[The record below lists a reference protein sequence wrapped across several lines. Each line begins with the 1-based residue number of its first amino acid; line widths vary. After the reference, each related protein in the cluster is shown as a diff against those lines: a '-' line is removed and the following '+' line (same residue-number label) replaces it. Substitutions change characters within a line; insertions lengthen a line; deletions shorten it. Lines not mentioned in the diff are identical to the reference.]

1 MSRGGV
7 MQGYHLASPP
17 PFLGVSCDSHSA
29 SHSNLLQNSPVLLHF
44 VMALQAVKSV
54 PVPLS
59 ETDEVSPLLAT
70 GAASDINSPSPSR
83 VTLNRRA
90 AHWPY
95 AALLCGL
102 LSLVADLGDGITAA
116 PEVRLL
122 EMAVCRDHYRAHEP
136 RLIGPPPL
144 SYVPEN
150 YCKVKDIQVELAYLR
165 AVLKILTT
173 VPGYFHT
180 LFPVRLVWASSLF
193 QFMGGGH
200 RVIGAIMNTIIVDV
214 APETARTTSFYVL
227 GAAIRVTDMLAAV
240 AGSALLE
247 RDMWLP
253 YEIAT
258 PVLLLALPICLAM
271 PETLVKTTE
280 RTSANAKA
288 ATSSSEDSGAARSS
302 SSSSAAAESSAAY
315 GPPFKG
321 PSLGERLKTSFI
333 VSPASLLSPLSLS
346 FLVVFLK
353 TFALASNTLFLQY
366 ASAAL
371 SWSIARAGYLLSI
384 KGALSLAVLIGLPVL
399 GRWLTGGGAKRRIGE
414 VERNGEALE
423 DEEDGEEK
431 AVGTR
436 MVDVWVARGSLGLL
450 AVGCWCVAGAGAAG
464 QRGPAVMVFGL
475 ILLSLG
481 NGITQTMR
489 GLVAHFSALGP
500 QKPRS
505 SRPSSPCSPSSS
517 SSSSPHP
524 APPRSPGTGNLYG
537 TLVLFELAAI
547 LLGNAAFAALYGAG
561 ADLSGSGGAWLGLP
575 FWVAGIIFFLAML
588 VAAALPARE

>member
-1 MSRGGV
+1 MANTRHASNDFPPSSINAGKVCQVLRKRKVELSWSTMSRGGV
-7 MQGYHLASPP
+7 MQGYHLASHHP
-17 PFLGVSCDSHSA
+17 
-29 SHSNLLQNSPVLLHF
+29 
-44 VMALQAVKSV
+44 
-54 PVPLS
+54 S
-59 ETDEVSPLLAT
+59 EVTPLLAT
-70 GAASDINSPSPSR
+70 GAASDIDSTSR
-83 VTLNRRA
+83 VTRNPRA
-90 AHWPY
+90 THWPY

-116 PEVRLL
+116 PEVRLF
-122 EMAVCRDHYRAHEP
+122 EMAVCRDYYRTHEP

-144 SYVPEN
+144 SYVPEK

-193 QFMGGGH
+193 QFIGGGH

-214 APETARTTSFYVL
+214 APQTARTTSFYLL
-227 GAAIRVTDMLAAV
+227 GAAIRVTDMLAAI

-247 RDMWLP
+247 RDIWLP

-258 PVLLLALPICLAM
+258 PVLLLSLPICLAM
-271 PETLVKTTE
+271 PETLIKTERRTTTQAKTTE
-280 RTSANAKA
+280 SRK
-288 ATSSSEDSGAARSS
+288 DSGAMVSP
-302 SSSSAAAESSAAY
+302 SSSSAAAASSA
-315 GPPFKG
+315 PQEPFSNRPNLRDRLKAIC
-321 PSLGERLKTSFI
+321 PSL
-333 VSPASLLSPLSLS
+333 VSPKHLLSPLSLV
-346 FLVVFLK
+346 FFIVFLK

-371 SWSIARAGYLLSI
+371 HWSIARAGYLLSI

-399 GRWLTGGGAKRRIGE
+399 GRWLMGGAARRRTSR
-414 VERNGEALE
+414 VERQEEALE
-423 DEEDGEEK
+423 GEDDKDEK
-431 AVGTR
+431 ATGTR

-464 QRGPAVMVFGL
+464 HRGPGVMIFGL

-489 GLVAHFSALGP
+489 GLVAHFSASSC

-505 SRPSSPCSPSSS
+505 SRPSSPCSA
-517 SSSSPHP
+517 SSSSPSPRP
-524 APPRSPGTGNLYG
+524 APPRSSGTGNLYG

-561 ADLSGSGGAWLGLP
+561 ADLNGGGGAWLGLP
-575 FWVAGIIFFLAML
+575 FWVAGVTFFLAML
-588 VAAALPARE
+588 VAAALPAKE

>member
-1 MSRGGV
+1 
-7 MQGYHLASPP
+7 
-17 PFLGVSCDSHSA
+17 
-29 SHSNLLQNSPVLLHF
+29 
-44 VMALQAVKSV
+44 MALQAVKSV
-54 PVPLS
+54 PVPLT
-59 ETDEVSPLLAT
+59 ETDEVTPLLAT

-144 SYVPEN
+144 SYVPEKN
-150 YCKVKDIQVELAYLR
+150 CKVKDIQVELAYLR

-214 APETARTTSFYVL
+214 APETARTTSLYVL

-240 AGSALLE
+240 AGSVLLE

-288 ATSSSEDSGAARSS
+288 ATSSSKDSGAARSS
-302 SSSSAAAESSAAY
+302 SSSSAAAESSAAH

-333 VSPASLLSPLSLS
+333 VSPASLLSPLSLA
-346 FLVVFLK
+346 FLIVFLK

-399 GRWLTGGGAKRRIGE
+399 GRWLTGGGARRRTGE

-524 APPRSPGTGNLYG
+524 APPRSSGTGNLYG

-561 ADLSGSGGAWLGLP
+561 ADLKGSGGAWLGLP
-575 FWVAGIIFFLAML
+575 FWVAGLTL
-588 VAAALPARE
+588 DLSS

>member
-1 MSRGGV
+1 
-7 MQGYHLASPP
+7 MQGLPDPTKKKDRVIMGYHVAWRGHARISFGKP
-17 PFLGVSCDSHSA
+17 
-29 SHSNLLQNSPVLLHF
+29 
-44 VMALQAVKSV
+44 
-54 PVPLS
+54 
-59 ETDEVSPLLAT
+59 T
-70 GAASDINSPSPSR
+70 
-83 VTLNRRA
+83 TL
-90 AHWPY
+90 
-95 AALLCGL
+95 
-102 LSLVADLGDGITAA
+102 
-116 PEVRLL
+116 
-122 EMAVCRDHYRAHEP
+122 P
-136 RLIGPPPL
+136 RGPPPL

>member
-1 MSRGGV
+1 
-7 MQGYHLASPP
+7 
-17 PFLGVSCDSHSA
+17 
-29 SHSNLLQNSPVLLHF
+29 
-44 VMALQAVKSV
+44 MALQAVKSV
-54 PVPLS
+54 PVPLT
-59 ETDEVSPLLAT
+59 ETDEVTPLLAT

-144 SYVPEN
+144 SYVPEKN
-150 YCKVKDIQVELAYLR
+150 CKVKDIQVELAYLR

-240 AGSALLE
+240 AGSVLLE

-288 ATSSSEDSGAARSS
+288 ATSSSKDSGAARSS
-302 SSSSAAAESSAAY
+302 SSSSAAAESSAAH

-333 VSPASLLSPLSLS
+333 VSPASLLSPLSLA
-346 FLVVFLK
+346 FLIVFLK

-399 GRWLTGGGAKRRIGE
+399 GRWLTGGGARRRTGE

-524 APPRSPGTGNLYG
+524 APPRSSGTGNLYG

-561 ADLSGSGGAWLGLP
+561 ADLKGSGGAWLGLP
-575 FWVAGIIFFLAML
+575 FWVAGLTL
-588 VAAALPARE
+588 DLSS